1 MGCSESNSDISD
13 ELIKIEK
20 GFNALIKSVKN
31 EMESY
36 QKEIVKFK
44 LEKNKIDN
52 INFEYDQKILR
63 IFHNKDSYL
72 YNYYRDELLKD
83 NYLNNAQSCLKNSY
97 VTSRL
102 KDNVIIELKEIEKEK
117 HDKIESAKI
126 LNEGNSD
133 KLKDLKK
140 KIELCKNQIKT
151 YEKEKQAAIIAKRE
165 EIRNDLINKNMKNGV
180 LSLYKERQGYN
191 QIVNEEIIDRIHN
204 DYKS

>member
-20 GFNALIKSVKN
+20 GFNAQIKSVKN
-31 EMESY
+31 AMESY

-126 LNEGNSD
+126 LS
-133 KLKDLKK
+133 
-140 KIELCKNQIKT
+140 
-151 YEKEKQAAIIAKRE
+151 
-165 EIRNDLINKNMKNGV
+165 
-180 LSLYKERQGYN
+180 
-191 QIVNEEIIDRIHN
+191 
-204 DYKS
+204 

>member
-191 QIVNEEIIDRIHN
+191 QIVNEEIINRIHN